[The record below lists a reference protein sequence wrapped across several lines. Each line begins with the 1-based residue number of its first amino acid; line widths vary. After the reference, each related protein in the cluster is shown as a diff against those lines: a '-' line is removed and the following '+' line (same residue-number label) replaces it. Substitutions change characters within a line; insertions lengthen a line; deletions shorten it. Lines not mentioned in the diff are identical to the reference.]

1 MKFVYLKKIFRNT
14 IPTGMCLTWII
25 QLLKS
30 TETIQLK
37 EQHFKIYKQTNV
49 YNQNFCLFSNRERL
63 KEMRKNSKKN
73 AYKNQG
79 EAITLSV

>member
-1 MKFVYLKKIFRNT
+1 MYLKKKFHNI
-14 IPTGMCLTWII
+14 IPTGMCLTLVI

-49 YNQNFCLFSNRERL
+49 YNQNFCLCSNRERL
-63 KEMRKNSKKN
+63 KEMRKNSKEN

-79 EAITLSV
+79 KAITLSV